1 LVLLAL
7 ITASANKNNVK
18 IKNFYI
24 NSYNKE
30 AVMAI
35 KPIGDRVLVEPLED
49 EINKVGSLYVP
60 DTAKEK
66 PQRGK
71 IVAVGEGRLDGKDLI
86 PMRVKV
92 GDKVLFGKYAG
103 VELKYEDKE
112 YLILNEHDILVV
124 ID

>member
-1 LVLLAL
+1 
-7 ITASANKNNVK
+7 
-18 IKNFYI
+18 
-24 NSYNKE
+24 
-30 AVMAI
+30 MAI
-35 KPIGDRVLVEPLED
+35 KPIGDRVLVEPLE
-49 EINKVGSLYVP
+49 EEVSKVGSLYVP

-103 VELKYEDKE
+103 VELKYEDKD

>member
-1 LVLLAL
+1 V
-7 ITASANKNNVK
+7 
-18 IKNFYI
+18 
-24 NSYNKE
+24 
-30 AVMAI
+30 AI
-35 KPIGDRVLVEPLED
+35 KPIGDRVLVELIEE
-49 EINKVGSLYVP
+49 EIGKVGSLYVP

-103 VELKYEDKE
+103 MELKYEDKE
-112 YLILNEHDILVV
+112 YLILNEHDILAVL
-124 ID
+124 D

>member
-1 LVLLAL
+1 
-7 ITASANKNNVK
+7 
-18 IKNFYI
+18 
-24 NSYNKE
+24 
-30 AVMAI
+30 MAI
-35 KPIGDRVLVEPLED
+35 KPIGDRVLVELVE
-49 EINKVGSLYVP
+49 EEVSKVGSLYVP

-71 IVAVGEGRLDGKDLI
+71 IIAVGEGRLDGKDLI

>member
-1 LVLLAL
+1 
-7 ITASANKNNVK
+7 
-18 IKNFYI
+18 
-24 NSYNKE
+24 
-30 AVMAI
+30 MAI
-35 KPIGDRVLVEPLED
+35 KPIGDRVLVEPLE
-49 EINKVGSLYVP
+49 EEVAKVGSLYVP

-71 IVAVGEGRLDGKDLI
+71 IIAVGEGRLDGKDLI

>member
-1 LVLLAL
+1 
-7 ITASANKNNVK
+7 
-18 IKNFYI
+18 
-24 NSYNKE
+24 
-30 AVMAI
+30 MAI
-35 KPIGDRVLVEPLED
+35 KPIGDRVLVEPVE
-49 EINKVGSLYVP
+49 EEVSKVGSLYVP

-71 IVAVGEGRLDGKDLI
+71 IVAVGEGRFEGKDLI

-103 VELKYEDKE
+103 VELKYEDKD

>member
-1 LVLLAL
+1 LLAL
-7 ITASANKNNVK
+7 VKVSANNLKYRIQ
-18 IKNFYI
+18 IKPI
-24 NSYNKE
+24 LILKE
-30 AVMAI
+30 ANMAI
-35 KPIGDRVLVEPLED
+35 KPIGDRVLVELID
-49 EINKVGSLYVP
+49 EEIAKVGSLYVP

-66 PQRGK
+66 PSRGK
-71 IVAVGEGRLDGKDLI
+71 VVATGEGRLDGKDLV

-103 VELKYEDKE
+103 VELKYEDKD

>member
-1 LVLLAL
+1 
-7 ITASANKNNVK
+7 
-18 IKNFYI
+18 
-24 NSYNKE
+24 
-30 AVMAI
+30 MAI
-35 KPIGDRVLVEPLED
+35 KPIGDRVLVELIEE
-49 EINKVGSLYVP
+49 EIGKVGSLYVP

-103 VELKYEDKE
+103 MELKYEDKE
-112 YLILNEHDILVV
+112 YLILNEHDILAVL
-124 ID
+124 D

>member
-1 LVLLAL
+1 
-7 ITASANKNNVK
+7 
-18 IKNFYI
+18 
-24 NSYNKE
+24 
-30 AVMAI
+30 MAI

-49 EINKVGSLYVP
+49 EISKVGSLYVP

>member
-1 LVLLAL
+1 
-7 ITASANKNNVK
+7 
-18 IKNFYI
+18 
-24 NSYNKE
+24 
-30 AVMAI
+30 MAI
-35 KPIGDRVLVEPLED
+35 KPIGDRVLVQLIDE

-66 PQRGK
+66 PSRGK
-71 IVAVGEGRLDGKDLI
+71 VVAVGEGRLDGKDLV

>member
-1 LVLLAL
+1 
-7 ITASANKNNVK
+7 
-18 IKNFYI
+18 
-24 NSYNKE
+24 
-30 AVMAI
+30 MAI
-35 KPIGDRVLVEPLED
+35 KPIGDRVLVELLE
-49 EINKVGSLYVP
+49 EEVSKVGSLYVP
-60 DTAKEK
+60 DTAKER

-71 IVAVGEGRLDGKDLI
+71 IIAVGEGRLDGKDLV

-103 VELKYEDKE
+103 VELKYEDKD